1 MIDSYIFPCQWN
13 KQKTFWDCIQPY
25 ALMKWPKIRK
35 ISLHFKNFIPW
46 EQILE
51 PILLS
56 VSSFFSNNDSFSY
69 FSCQWN
75 TRKTLGFHL
84 AFHTNKM
91 ATNKKKL
98 LLLQNFIPWWQILTP
113 RLLCVLDILVQI
125 MMHSDIFHVNESNK
139 KIIGSPFGLK
149 TH

>member
-1 MIDSYIFPCQWN
+1 MSMKQTKKLLGLHSALRINEVAKNKKNITSLQKFHSMGANFGTYIVI
-13 KQKTFWDCIQPY
+13 CI
-25 ALMKWPKIRK
+25 K
-35 ISLHFKNFIPW
+35 F
-46 EQILE
+46 
-51 PILLS
+51 
-56 VSSFFSNNDSFSY
+56 FFSNNDSFSY
-69 FSCQWN
+69 FSCQWK

-91 ATNKKKL
+91 ATNKKIL